1 MSTKYNFNDVYTFW
15 FSNPKYWIPIT
26 EKDKEIADKNIY
38 DNYFDKNYLKD
49 ISPTDISQYDNKSLI
64 GFIIFYDQF
73 YRHFL
78 RYENKNNIE
87 SIINEEIILKQRQS
101 LVNKILSILDNLIL
115 QVNEDELIYILMP
128 FKHLSDYEYVIQNVL
143 KWTSTNNCI
152 LQEKIN
158 LSRFFNDTYKKMYNL
173 EKIRSTIQLDNN
185 KISELNFDPN
195 IVCEHYPSTYS
206 NYENWIETITNSKYD
221 LNNELKLLLNTIDN
235 NKINNKIN
243 NEINNK
249 TNNKTIIVSLSGG
262 VDSMVTLFLLHL
274 LKKTNKINNDLV
286 ACHIIYGNRLE
297 SIMEFDIIRQYCNRL
312 NVSLFYYKIN
322 YIKRSEIDREFYE
335 RITRDIRFNVYKSI
349 CNDDYSVYMGHI
361 KEDIIENI
369 WSNFS
374 KGQHIFDLKK
384 MSISSIQEGVNIIR
398 PFLNVNK
405 SIILNI
411 AYTFSIPFLKNTT
424 PEWSNRGKFRN
435 RFYDETHLQYGNT
448 VDDKIIQVADTLS
461 QVGKILNNLIY
472 KPIINSFNDNIIN
485 VSRAIEADLDAN
497 GWLYIFEN
505 ICHNNLHITKPS
517 IHSINQFIE
526 RLKKYNID
534 NSTNNQI
541 KIQLKNNLQFI
552 LYKKE
557 LQYYIKFILVT

>member
-1 MSTKYNFNDVYTFW
+1 MSKKYDFNDVYTFW
-15 FSNPKYWIPIT
+15 FSNPKYWIPISD
-26 EKDKEIADKNIY
+26 KDKGIVDKIIH

-49 ISPTDISQYDNKSLI
+49 ISQIDISKYDNKSLI
-64 GFIIFYDQF
+64 GFIIYYDQF

-78 RYENKNNIE
+78 RFENKNNIE
-87 SIINEEIILKQRQS
+87 SIINEEVILKQRQS
-101 LVNKILSILDNLIL
+101 LVNKILPILNELIL
-115 QVNEDELIYILMP
+115 QVTEDELIYILMP
-128 FKHLSDYEYVIQNVL
+128 FKHLSNYEPVIQNVL

-158 LSRFFNDTYKKMYNL
+158 LSRFFNDTYKKMYNF
-173 EKIRSTIQLDNN
+173 EKIHSTLQFDNN

-195 IVCEHYPSTYS
+195 IVCEHYPSAYLYYNIWIEKISNS
-206 NYENWIETITNSKYD
+206 NYD
-221 LNNELKLLLNTIDN
+221 LDNELKLLLSTIDN
-235 NKINNKIN
+235 KK
-243 NEINNK
+243 K
-249 TNNKTIIVSLSGG
+249 IIVSLSGG

-312 NVSLFYYKIN
+312 NIKLFYYKIN
-322 YIKRSEIDREFYE
+322 YIKRSEIEREFYE
-335 RITRDIRFNVYKSI
+335 KITRDIRFNVYKSI
-349 CNDDYSVYMGHI
+349 YNNDYSVYMGHI
-361 KEDIIENI
+361 KDDIIENI

-384 MSISSIQEGVNIIR
+384 MSISSLQEGVNIIR

-435 RFYDETHLQYGNT
+435 RFYGETHIQYGNT

-472 KPIINSFNDNIIN
+472 KPIINSFNNNIIN
-485 VSRAIEADLDAN
+485 VSRAIEAELDVN
-497 GWLYIFEN
+497 GWLYIFET

-557 LQYYIKFILVT
+557 LQHYIIFIPTT

>member
-1 MSTKYNFNDVYTFW
+1 MSIKYNFNDIYTFW

-26 EKDKEIADKNIY
+26 EKDKEIADKIIY
-38 DNYFDKNYLKD
+38 DNYFDKNYLND
-49 ISPTDISQYDNKSLI
+49 ISQTDISQYDNKSLI
-64 GFIIFYDQF
+64 GFIIYYDQF
-73 YRHFL
+73 YRHFM
-78 RYENKNNIE
+78 RYENKNNIK
-87 SIINEEIILKQRQS
+87 SIINEETILNQRQF
-101 LVNKILSILDNLIL
+101 LVNKILPILDKLIL
-115 QVNEDELIYILMP
+115 QVDENELIYILMP
-128 FKHLSDYEYVIQNVL
+128 FKHLLNYDYVIQNIL
-143 KWTSTNNCI
+143 GWTSTNNCI

-158 LSRFFNDTYKKMYNL
+158 LSRFFNDTYKKMYNF

-195 IVCEHYPSTYS
+195 IVCEHYPSTYI
-206 NYENWIETITNSKYD
+206 NYDNWIETITNSNYD
-221 LNNELKLLLNTIDN
+221 LNNELKLLLSTINNN
-235 NKINNKIN
+235 NKI
-243 NEINNK
+243 
-249 TNNKTIIVSLSGG
+249 IISLSGG

-274 LKKTNKINNDLV
+274 LKKTNKINNDII
-286 ACHIIYGNRLE
+286 ACHLIYGNRLE
-297 SIMEFDIIRQYCNRL
+297 SIMEFDIIRQYCSRL
-312 NVSLFYYKIN
+312 NIKLFYYKIN
-322 YIKRSEIDREFYE
+322 YIKRSEIEREFYE
-335 RITRDIRFNVYKSI
+335 KITRDIRFNVYKSI
-349 CNDDYSVYMGHI
+349 CTDNYSVYLGHI
-361 KEDIIENI
+361 KDDIIENI

-374 KGQHIFDLKK
+374 RGQHIFDLKK

-398 PFLNVNK
+398 PFLNINK
-405 SIILNI
+405 SAILNI

-435 RFYDETHLQYGNT
+435 RFYDETHLQYGNS

-472 KPIINSFNDNIIN
+472 NPIINSFNDNIIN
-485 VSRAIEADLDAN
+485 VSRAIEAELDAT
-497 GWLYIFEN
+497 GWLYIFET

-534 NSTNNQI
+534 NSANNQI

-557 LQYYIKFILVT
+557 LQHYIKFTLVT

>member
-15 FSNPKYWIPIT
+15 FSNTKYWIPIT
-26 EKDKEIADKNIY
+26 EKDKEIADKIIY

-49 ISPTDISQYDNKSLI
+49 ISEIDISEYDNKSLI
-64 GFIIFYDQF
+64 GFIIYYDQF

-78 RYENKNNIE
+78 RYENKNNIK
-87 SIINEEIILKQRQS
+87 SIINEEFILKQRQN
-101 LVNKILSILDNLIL
+101 LVNKILSILNELIL

-128 FKHLSDYEYVIQNVL
+128 FKHLSNYEYVIQNLL
-143 KWTSTNNCI
+143 KWTSINNCI

-185 KISELNFDPN
+185 KISELNFDTN
-195 IVCEHYPSTYS
+195 IVCEYYPSTYL
-206 NYENWIETITNSKYD
+206 NYNDWIEKITNSNYD
-221 LNNELKLLLNTIDN
+221 LDNELKLLLNTIN
-235 NKINNKIN
+235 S
-243 NEINNK
+243 
-249 TNNKTIIVSLSGG
+249 NKTIIISLSGG

-274 LKKTNKINNDLV
+274 LKKTNKIKNDLV

-312 NVSLFYYKIN
+312 NIKLFYYKIN

-335 RITRDIRFNVYKSI
+335 KITRDIRFNVYKSI
-349 CNDDYSVYMGHI
+349 SNEDYSVYMGHI
-361 KEDIIENI
+361 KDDIIENI

-384 MSISSIQEGVNIIR
+384 MSIFSIQEGVNIIR

-405 SIILNI
+405 AIILNI

-461 QVGKILNNLIY
+461 RVGKILNNLIY

-485 VSRAIEADLDAN
+485 VSRGIEADLDAN

-557 LQYYIKFILVT
+557 LQHYIKFILVT